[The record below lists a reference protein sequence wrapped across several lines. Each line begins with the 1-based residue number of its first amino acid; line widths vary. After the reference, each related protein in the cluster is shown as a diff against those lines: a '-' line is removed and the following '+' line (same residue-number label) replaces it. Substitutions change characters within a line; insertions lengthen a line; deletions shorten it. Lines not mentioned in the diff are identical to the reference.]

1 VAYNGNLVPP
11 KMEKVVKR
19 ERVHQRVGLQCD
31 DLREGTE
38 VRSDD
43 SQHSDQAK
51 ASRANVLSDC

>member
-1 VAYNGNLVPP
+1 MAYKGNLVSS
-11 KMEKVVKR
+11 KMEKVVNR
-19 ERVHQRVGLQCD
+19 ERVHQRVGLQCG

-38 VRSDD
+38 VRSDN